1 VSVNLDLFTMPAAS
15 KADKPAGPA
24 YTAANH
30 PVWVALSNALLAAL
44 EHASASSAAT
54 AKAARIA
61 ARLDDPSIQGTPE
74 MRSSAEAAHWSC
86 VQTAKRERD
95 ELHRVA
101 RRISSKLWT
110 DAWAEHREWV
120 LTDFPRGW
128 HGEPLWEL
136 IRMDRTVAP
145 LEPWRS
151 LVQAH
156 DALEGDATSEPP
168 F

>member
-1 VSVNLDLFTMPAAS
+1 MSVNLDLFTIPAAS
-15 KADKPAGPA
+15 KHDKPAEPA

-30 PVWVALSNALLAAL
+30 PAWVALSNALLAAL
-44 EHASASSAAT
+44 EHASASAAAT
-54 AKAARIA
+54 RKAQRIA

-156 DALEGDATSEPP
+156 DALEGEPEHVP

>member
-1 VSVNLDLFTMPAAS
+1 MSVNLDLFTIPAAS
-15 KADKPAGPA
+15 KHDKPAEPA
-24 YTAANH
+24 YSAANH

-44 EHASASSAAT
+44 EHASASAAAT
-54 AKAARIA
+54 RKAQRIA

-110 DAWAEHREWV
+110 DAWAEHRDWV

-156 DALEGDATSEPP
+156 DALGDVGEEVP

>member
-1 VSVNLDLFTMPAAS
+1 MSVNLDLFTIPAAS
-15 KADKPAGPA
+15 KTDKPADPA
-24 YTAANH
+24 YTAATH

-44 EHASASSAAT
+44 EHASASAAAT
-54 AKAARIA
+54 AKAQRIA

-74 MRSSAEAAHWSC
+74 MRSSAEAAYWSC
-86 VQTAKRERD
+86 MATAKRERD

-110 DAWAEHREWV
+110 DAWDEHREWV

-128 HGEPLWEL
+128 HGELLWEL

-156 DALEGDATSEPP
+156 DALEGEVTSEPP